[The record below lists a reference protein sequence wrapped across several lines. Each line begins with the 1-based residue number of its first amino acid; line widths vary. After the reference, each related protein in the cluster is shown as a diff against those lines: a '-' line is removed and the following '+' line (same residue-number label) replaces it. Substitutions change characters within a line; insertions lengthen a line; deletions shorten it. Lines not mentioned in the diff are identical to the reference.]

1 MFIVAHVT
9 CDYNRAIMHRL
20 FTLALLL
27 APVVAFGH
35 HAYTAEFDTNKPV
48 KLSGVLTK
56 VEWSN
61 PHIWIYLDVKDD
73 RGNVANWGF
82 SASPPGML
90 QRRGITKNTLKLGE
104 VLTISGHRAKD
115 GSNNASGNVVTF
127 ADGRDA
133 LIGQDQALNPAEAT
147 SSTGKKP

>member
-1 MFIVAHVT
+1 MMWHAAGTRLRALVTSIALPILVAQ
-9 CDYNRAIMHRL
+9 A
-20 FTLALLL
+20 
-27 APVVAFGH
+27 H
-35 HAYTAEFDTNKPV
+35 HAYTAEFDTSKPV
-48 KLSGVLTK
+48 KLTGVLTR
-56 VEWSN
+56 VEWTN
-61 PHIWIYLDVKDD
+61 PHIWVYLDVKDEN
-73 RGNVANWGF
+73 GKVTNWGF

-90 QRRGITKNTLKLGE
+90 TRRGITKQSLKPGE
-104 VLTISGHRAKD
+104 MLTISGHRAKD

>member
-1 MFIVAHVT
+1 MICINKLQRFAVLTGCLLVSSIVIFA
-9 CDYNRAIMHRL
+9 
-20 FTLALLL
+20 
-27 APVVAFGH
+27 H
-35 HAYTAEFDTNKPV
+35 HAYTAEFDTSKPV
-48 KLSGVLTK
+48 KLTGVLTK

-61 PHIWIYLDVKDD
+61 PHIWVYLDVKDD
-73 RGNVANWGF
+73 KGNVTNWGF

-90 QRRGITKNTLKLGE
+90 QRRGITKNSLKLGE

-133 LIGQDQALNPAEAT
+133 LIGQDQALNPTEAAPG
-147 SSTGKKP
+147 TGKKQ